1 MFTAH
6 GASHPGN
13 VRKINEDS
21 FRIDDGLGVFLV
33 ADGMGGH
40 NAGEVASEMAVETI
54 MAFLRRT
61 YEGDDVTWP
70 YGIDPKLSFEGN
82 RIMTAIRLGNRR
94 VFKAAES
101 RDEFTGMGTTI
112 VAALIDGD
120 RLVFAGVGDS
130 RLYALTGGQFVQ
142 LTTDDSWIATLR
154 KGDPSADLA
163 KKHPMRHVLTNVVG
177 AREQVDLE
185 VLERPLADGDVL
197 LLCSDGLH
205 GELDDEAMAAM
216 LGGDAEAQAMAEA
229 LVKLTL
235 EGRAADNVTALVIK
249 YRADSA

>member
-1 MFTAH
+1 VFTAH

-21 FRIDDGLGVFLV
+21 WRIEADLGVFLV

-54 MAFLRRT
+54 LSFLRRT

-70 YGIDPKLSFEGN
+70 YGIDPRMSFEAN

-101 RDEFTGMGTTI
+101 RDEFTGMGTTV

-130 RLYALTGGQFVQ
+130 RLYALTGGTLVQ
-142 LTTDDSWIATLR
+142 LTTDDSWVATLR

-163 KKHPMRHVLTNVVG
+163 AKHPMRHVLTNVVG
-177 AREQVDLE
+177 ARELVDLE
-185 VLERPLADGDVL
+185 VLERQLADGDVL

-205 GELDDEAMAAM
+205 GELDEATVAAV
-216 LGGDAEAQAMAEA
+216 LGEGADAKATAEK
-229 LVKLTL
+229 LVQLTL
-235 EGRAADNVTALVIK
+235 EGRAPDNVTALVVK
-249 YRADSA
+249 YTAA

>member
-21 FRIDDGLGVFLV
+21 WRIDPDLGVFLV

-40 NAGEVASEMAVETI
+40 NAGEVASEMAVDTI
-54 MAFLRRT
+54 LSFLRRT

-70 YGIDPKLSFEGN
+70 YGIDPRLSFEGN

-101 RDEFTGMGTTI
+101 RDEFTGMGTTV

-130 RLYALTGGQFVQ
+130 RLYALSRGEFIQ
-142 LTTDDSWIATLR
+142 LTTDDSWVATLR
-154 KGDPSADLA
+154 KGDPANEVA
-163 KKHPMRHVLTNVVG
+163 AKHPMRHVLTNVVG

-185 VLERPLADGDVL
+185 VLERQLVDGDVL

-205 GELDDEAMAAM
+205 GELDDPAMAAV
-216 LGGDAEAQAMAEA
+216 LRESADARSLAEK
-229 LVKLTL
+229 LVQMTL
-235 EGRAADNVTALVIK
+235 QRRAADNVTALVIK
-249 YRADSA
+249 YTA

>member
-1 MFTAH
+1 MFSAH

-21 FRIDDGLGVFLV
+21 WRIDPDLGVFLV

-40 NAGEVASEMAVETI
+40 NAGEVASEMAVDT
-54 MAFLRRT
+54 MLSFLRRT

-70 YGIDPKLSFEGN
+70 YGIDPRLSFEGN

-130 RLYALTGGQFVQ
+130 RLYALTGGQFLQ
-142 LTTDDSWIATLR
+142 LTTDDSWVATLR
-154 KGDPSADLA
+154 KGDPSADLGV
-163 KKHPMRHVLTNVVG
+163 KHPMRHVLTNVVG

-185 VLERPLADGDVL
+185 VLERQLVDGDVL

-205 GELDDEAMAAM
+205 GEIDDERMAAV
-216 LGGDAEAQAMAEA
+216 LREDADAQTIAEK
-229 LVKLTL
+229 LVRMTL
-235 EGRAADNVTALVIK
+235 EGRAPDNVTALVVK
-249 YRADSA
+249 YKAEPS

>member
-21 FRIDDGLGVFLV
+21 FRVDPALAVFLV

-54 MAFLRRT
+54 LAFMRRT

-130 RLYALTGGQFVQ
+130 RLYALTGGHFVQ

-154 KGDPSADLA
+154 KGDPSADVA
-163 KKHPMRHVLTNVVG
+163 AKHPMRHVLTNVVG
-177 AREQVDLE
+177 AREQVDFE
-185 VLERPLADGDVL
+185 VLERTLADGDVL

-205 GELDDEAMAAM
+205 GELDDATMGAV
-216 LGGDAEAQAMAEA
+216 LAEGADAQATAEK

-249 YRADSA
+249 YNA

>member
-1 MFTAH
+1 VFTAH

-21 FRIDDGLGVFLV
+21 WRIDADLGVFLV

-40 NAGEVASEMAVETI
+40 NAGEVASEMAVDTI
-54 MAFLRRT
+54 LSFLRRT

-70 YGIDPKLSFEGN
+70 YGIDPRLSFEGN

-101 RDEFTGMGTTI
+101 RDEFTGMGTTV
-112 VAALIDGD
+112 VAALLDGD
-120 RLVFAGVGDS
+120 RLVYAGVGDS
-130 RLYALTGGQFVQ
+130 RLYALTKGGFIQ
-142 LTTDDSWIATLR
+142 LTTDDSWVATLR
-154 KGDPSADLA
+154 KGDPASNDIAA
-163 KKHPMRHVLTNVVG
+163 KHPMRHVLTNVVG

-185 VLERPLADGDVL
+185 VLERQLEDGDVL

-205 GELDDEAMAAM
+205 GELDDQTMAAA
-216 LGGDAEAQAMAEA
+216 LREGADAQATAEK
-229 LVKLTL
+229 LVQLTL
-235 EGRAADNVTALVIK
+235 KQRAPDNVTALVIK
-249 YRADSA
+249 YTA